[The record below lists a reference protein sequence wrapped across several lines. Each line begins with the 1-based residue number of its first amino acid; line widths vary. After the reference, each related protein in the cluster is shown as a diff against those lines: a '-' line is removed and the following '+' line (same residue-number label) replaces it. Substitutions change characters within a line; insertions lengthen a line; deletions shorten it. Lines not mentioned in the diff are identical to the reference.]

1 MTMKDYIIRRL
12 IIIVPAF
19 FLISLIIFTLI
30 HLAPGDP
37 IAAMG
42 GPHPL
47 KPETVERL
55 RIEYGLDQPIPIQY
69 LMWVGELLRG
79 DLGYSYLNK
88 APVVEMISLR
98 IPLTLELGLLAE
110 FLSIAIAVVLGVIA
124 AVKHHSIYDASFS
137 VAALTGYSM
146 PEFWLALVLILVFS
160 FWLGWFPSSLPATY
174 GLTFPTPFHALL
186 DNLKHFFLPVL
197 TLVTVWTAYLFRL
210 VRSAMLEVMTQ
221 DYVTT
226 ARAKGLKE
234 RVVIYKHALRNALLP
249 VVTYVGNS
257 IGFLFG
263 GAAVI
268 ESLFALPGLGE
279 LMVKSSESRDYP
291 ALMGLGIAIAIMVLI
306 ANLCTDIAYAAVD
319 PRIRYD

>member
-1 MTMKDYIIRRL
+1 MTMKDYVIRRL
-12 IIIVPAF
+12 IVIVPTF
-19 FLISLIIFTLI
+19 FLISIMIFTLI

-47 KPETVERL
+47 SEATRQRL
-55 RIEYGLDQPIPIQY
+55 RAEYGLDQPIPIQY
-69 LMWVGELLRG
+69 LMWLNKLLHG
-79 DLGYSYLNK
+79 DLGYSYSNA
-88 APVVEMISLR
+88 APVAEMIGAR

-110 FLSIAIAVVLGVIA
+110 FISIALAVVIGVIA
-124 AVKHHSIYDASFS
+124 AVKHHSIYDASS
-137 VAALTGYSM
+137 SIAALAGYSI
-146 PEFWLALVLILVFS
+146 PDFWLGLMLILVFS
-160 FWLGWFPSSLPATY
+160 VWLGWFPSSLPATY
-174 GLTFPTPFHALL
+174 GLTFATPFHALL
-186 DNLKHFFLPVL
+186 DNLTHFFLPVL
-197 TLVTVWTAYLFRL
+197 TLVAVWTAYLFRL

-221 DYVTT
+221 DYINT
-226 ARAKGLKE
+226 ARSKGLKE

-279 LMVKSSESRDYP
+279 LMVISSENRDYP
-291 ALMGLGIAIAIMVLI
+291 ALMGLSMAIAIMVLV
-306 ANLCTDIAYAAVD
+306 ANLSTDIAYAAVD

>member
-1 MTMKDYIIRRL
+1 
-12 IIIVPAF
+12 
-19 FLISLIIFTLI
+19 
-30 HLAPGDP
+30 
-37 IAAMG
+37 
-42 GPHPL
+42 
-47 KPETVERL
+47 
-55 RIEYGLDQPIPIQY
+55 
-69 LMWVGELLRG
+69 
-79 DLGYSYLNK
+79 
-88 APVVEMISLR
+88 
-98 IPLTLELGLLAE
+98 
-110 FLSIAIAVVLGVIA
+110 
-124 AVKHHSIYDASFS
+124 
-137 VAALTGYSM
+137 
-146 PEFWLALVLILVFS
+146 
-160 FWLGWFPSSLPATY
+160 
-174 GLTFPTPFHALL
+174 
-186 DNLKHFFLPVL
+186 
-197 TLVTVWTAYLFRL
+197 
-210 VRSAMLEVMTQ
+210 MLEVMTQ